1 MKHESI
7 LSHFFSKSVMAACV
21 FGALSAGCARSVSDS
36 EEGGVVAVSTTEFAP
51 AEEFV
56 SDYEYVVLETSD
68 SCILSGQTMFHTSD
82 RYIVAYSEKGGIDVF
97 NREGKHLNH
106 FSNYGMGPGEAIKV
120 IDFYIS
126 GDEMVCVPL
135 IQHNLL
141 VYNVLSGEFLREI
154 PLPDSYFYASPFSN
168 GLIALSPLYSN
179 NSHWNI
185 NIYDPKTKSVV
196 NQYLPYQQESSLI
209 IGGFNV
215 FAGTGEGCVYGVLPF
230 DYTLYR
236 ITADTCRAMVRY
248 EFNTPEQIEA
258 FDPETVDIADLSDR
272 YRYSRLVK
280 WLGKYCETES
290 GAHYQQFDL
299 LCEYGVLPFL
309 CKFDGESSKSE
320 TLRIGAEIL
329 DRFPFLMVK
338 PFEMKDGYYI
348 SAMEA
353 MAVLNIEESIK
364 SDTFAKLGLTEDSNP
379 VIFFHKLK

>member
-1 MKHESI
+1 MIKI
-7 LSHFFSKSVMAACV
+7 ISKYLLTMCLL
-21 FGALSAGCARSVSDS
+21 GALSIGCTRSASSVEDGS
-36 EEGGVVAVSTTEFAP
+36 VITVSTTEFAP
-51 AEEFV
+51 IDTFIT
-56 SDYEYVVLETSD
+56 DYKYVILETTD
-68 SCILSGQTMFHTSD
+68 SCILSGRTKFQTSD
-82 RYIVAYSEKGGIDVF
+82 KYIVAYSEDNGFDVF
-97 NREGKHLNH
+97 NREGKHLKH

-126 GDEMVCVPL
+126 EDEIVCVPF
-135 IQHNLL
+135 IQYNLL
-141 VYNVLSGEFLREI
+141 VYDVLSGEFLREI
-154 PLPDSYFYASPFSN
+154 PLPDSYYYASPFSN

-209 IGGFNV
+209 ISGFNV
-215 FAGTGEGCVYGVLPF
+215 FVGKGEECLYGVLPF

-248 EFNTPEQIEA
+248 EFNTTEQIEA
-258 FDPETVDIADLSDR
+258 FDPETVDIADLSDL

-309 CKFDGESSKSE
+309 CKFDGKSSKSE
-320 TLRIGAEIL
+320 TLRIGAEII

>member
-1 MKHESI
+1 MIKI
-7 LSHFFSKSVMAACV
+7 ISKYLLTMCLL
-21 FGALSAGCARSVSDS
+21 GALSIGCTRSASSVEDGS
-36 EEGGVVAVSTTEFAP
+36 VITVSTTEFAP
-51 AEEFV
+51 IDTFIT
-56 SDYEYVVLETSD
+56 DYKYVILETTD
-68 SCILSGQTMFHTSD
+68 SCILSGRTKFQTSD
-82 RYIVAYSEKGGIDVF
+82 KYIVAYSEDNGFDVF
-97 NREGKHLNH
+97 NREGKHLKH

-126 GDEMVCVPL
+126 GDEIVCVPF
-135 IQHNLL
+135 IQYNLL
-141 VYNVLSGEFLREI
+141 VYDVLSGEFLREI
-154 PLPDSYFYASPFSN
+154 PLPDSYYYASPFSN

-209 IGGFNV
+209 ISGFNV
-215 FAGTGEGCVYGVLPF
+215 FVGKGEECLYGVLPF

-309 CKFDGESSKSE
+309 CKFDGKSSKSE

-338 PFEMKDGYYI
+338 PFEMKDGCYI